1 MTKTSTLALLAF
13 TALALST
20 SLTQADGMI
29 GGIGSISVPSGGSG
43 AGGNSGNPM
52 AGGTGNIQV
61 PAGTQSGSG
70 SMTPGID
77 LISVPT
83 HGGAT
88 AASGM
93 TGKRGQAGGAQV
105 NVAIACVVGGTPEA
119 FPNDLW
125 LTNRGDQP
133 LKAGAKIKFAVP
145 STGARG
151 ALLLNADIPAGKQ
164 VKIADVLNGGADA
177 GAPCDAKLI

>member
-1 MTKTSTLALLAF
+1 MTKISTLATIAVA
-13 TALALST
+13 ALVLST
-20 SLTQADGMI
+20 SLASADGMI

-43 AGGNSGNPM
+43 SGGNSGM
-52 AGGTGNIQV
+52 AGGVGNIQV
-61 PAGTQSGSG
+61 PAGTQSGGG

-77 LISVPT
+77 QITVPT
-83 HGGAT
+83 HASATGAPGAT
-88 AASGM
+88 
-93 TGKRGQAGGAQV
+93 GKGGHGAGVQTI
-105 NVAIACVVGGTPEA
+105 VAISCVVGGTPAA

-125 LTNRGDQP
+125 LTNRGDQA